1 MFVPVLSTTID
12 VTPGRPSKVELLV
25 TGKLVIVLR
34 LVAVVPVSVLL
45 TVTTSPIRTVVLV
58 WVQLGPAIVPAGQTA
73 LLDPLFVQN
82 EETTPFTVNT
92 NVELLNVKES
102 DAALL

>member
-1 MFVPVLSTTID
+1 
-12 VTPGRPSKVELLV
+12 
-25 TGKLVIVLR
+25 
-34 LVAVVPVSVLL
+34 
-45 TVTTSPIRTVVLV
+45 VVLV